1 VLSEA
6 DTRADHDDVGGTFV
20 RGHGDDGSED
30 TNDDGAAA
38 DTERDPD
45 LVLVAAT
52 FSRRR
57 GKRGALRCGAH
68 PTRDLDTA
76 RPTYDRLAVDLHREL
91 EARCHAARRD
101 LRAPELDLADHA
113 KRVRGHVRLDMARAR
128 GAERGS
134 DLDPQRRHRRGGRLE
149 AARERSRNVGAESM
163 RGGDEREDGQRS
175 VQRASSRGQLRSGDA
190 IERSLDVR
198 SGQRFFRERALEAL
212 DGAFEVGFV
221 VERRPFGEPSGLPK
235 PGLPKPGLPKPGL
248 PKPGLPKPG
257 LPKPGLPKPGLGER
271 VLRHE
276 ADRAESKN
284 DREPRHS
291 TRAYHLIEVAR
302 TWLGVTACAP
312 KLARSTTP

>member
-1 VLSEA
+1 
-6 DTRADHDDVGGTFV
+6 
-20 RGHGDDGSED
+20 
-30 TNDDGAAA
+30 
-38 DTERDPD
+38 
-45 LVLVAAT
+45 
-52 FSRRR
+52 
-57 GKRGALRCGAH
+57 
-68 PTRDLDTA
+68 
-76 RPTYDRLAVDLHREL
+76 
-91 EARCHAARRD
+91 
-101 LRAPELDLADHA
+101 
-113 KRVRGHVRLDMARAR
+113 
-128 GAERGS
+128 
-134 DLDPQRRHRRGGRLE
+134 
-149 AARERSRNVGAESM
+149 M

-221 VERRPFGEPSGLPK
+221 VERRPFGEPSGLPE
-235 PGLPKPGLPKPGL
+235 PGLPE
-248 PKPGLPKPG
+248 PG

-284 DREPRHS
+284 DREPLHS
-291 TRAYHLIEVAR
+291 TRAYHFIEVAR